1 MKPSLAVLAAT
12 LAATTLLA
20 QAPGPN
26 ASPKPR
32 PEKPEART
40 EKEPP
45 PRPNPAQLAN
55 VRVDVKIIDER
66 AGRPAITKTVSLTIA
81 DRNNGSI
88 RASAEEPPGAKGE
101 NSALPAAFRSVPLN
115 VDAGPIIEGSRI
127 RLQLGLEYNSV
138 DPKLELKQRL
148 GLVLEDGKPLRVAQS
163 ADPLSDRR
171 ISLEV
176 TGTILR

>member
-1 MKPSLAVLAAT
+1 MKPSLAVLVAA

-20 QAPGPN
+20 QTPGPN